1 MEFQHMSDRM
11 SVKASGEAR
20 AQGPVGLI
28 NTGLV
33 NGDVVLAPVR
43 LTVSGYLHQV
53 RRLAADRFEGREQEL
68 AAMAA
73 FCTAPDEGVGTQG
86 LWWRWLAPAWA
97 GKTALMTQF
106 VLNPPADT
114 VVVSF
119 FITAR
124 LAGQNNRAAFC
135 EVVQRQLYDL
145 LGEEEPLVT
154 EHTRDEVLL
163 HVLERA
169 AERCASHGQ
178 RLVLVVDGLDEDRGV
193 DAEGGG
199 HSIAALLP
207 ATPPHG
213 ARIVVAG
220 RPHPPIPS
228 DVADGHPL
236 RMDVINRPLERSSF
250 AAAVRVEAE
259 NALDALLTRGGAAC
273 ELLGLVAAAGGGL
286 SSDDLAQLANTRPL
300 RVRRA
305 LAGVTGRLFRT
316 SSGVWDRAQESYLL
330 AHEEIQNA
338 ALELLA
344 ETELA
349 AYRERIHAW
358 ADHYRSSAWPADT
371 PEYLLR
377 GYPQLL
383 RTTSNA
389 DRLVALASDP
399 ARHQRLWHTSGSN
412 LDALTEITSAF
423 EALRAHAGPG
433 GPDISAALVLAIR
446 RDLLH
451 HNSSNIPVHLVTT
464 WALLGHTD
472 RSINIAL
479 AYNDVHKQARALT
492 RAAYTLA
499 RSGKRHSA
507 AMLANTAVDASLTIA
522 DPGSRD
528 RALGEAAT
536 AQALAGQYDRALRTA
551 RDIKNS
557 DWGAGALIGVARA
570 MSETGER
577 DEAVRAATE
586 AARVARSITAKPWQ
600 DRTLQEAAIVLAE
613 TGQLEQALDLANSL
627 TNHALRSEASASVA
641 RAAVE
646 RGWYEPVPGIPW
658 AGHPDN
664 PVRTIAEPA
673 STPAPPEYKQILDI
687 ARSTDD
693 PGTRADMLA
702 EAACAMATAGVH
714 KPAAELAA
722 TAATTAH
729 SIVAPRWR
737 ARAQSAAAKAMAGTG
752 AYERAVEAANA
763 ITEAAWRDQALS
775 DVAQSVIAAGR
786 YEQAREI
793 ARAIDNPATHSRAL
807 AEVAHAMAQAGQH
820 EEASNIAESITA
832 PRSQVEALGH
842 IACAL
847 ANCGQG
853 EQAIAIARRIS
864 TIGSRIETLAEDR
877 HLLAQ
882 AEREESSSIGPRI
895 YSQPHIEA
903 GPLVDVTL
911 AIAETGRHEEA
922 LEIARSIGDGT
933 AQARAV
939 GGIARAVAQAGQ
951 VERALEICRSI
962 GDGAERRRTLGGI
975 ARAVAQAGQ
984 VERAL
989 EICRSIGW
997 KKRLAREAGGSWS
1010 RAKVPAEAAS
1020 GVACAIAEAGRVE
1033 QALEIARSIPQ
1044 TEKQIAALSAIGHVA
1059 AELGRHGDAMAI
1071 HAEVLRASPQN
1082 DPVLRTQLLIDAATA
1097 MARADQAEEALTLVD
1112 EAVRTTHAILER
1124 GSRPGPLIDIARAMA
1139 QAGHHKKALEIAR
1152 AIPNAATR
1160 IRALAGIANVHGRS
1174 TEGRSMLAEV
1184 LQTSPWLVA
1193 CDALPL
1199 LAPEAVAAAAH
1210 CLREQEVNGSMPFL
1224 SARRL

>member
-1 MEFQHMSDRM
+1 MSDRM
-11 SVKASGEAR
+11 SVKATGDAR

-53 RRLAADRFEGREQEL
+53 RRLAADRFEGREKEL

-73 FCTAPDEGVGTQG
+73 FCTAPDEGISTQG

-97 GKTALMTQF
+97 GKTALMAQF
-106 VLNPPADT
+106 VLNPPAST
-114 VVVSF
+114 VVISF

-135 EVVQRQLYDL
+135 EVVQRQLYAL
-145 LGEEEPLVT
+145 LGEEEPAVT
-154 EHTRDEVLL
+154 EYTRDEVLL
-163 HVLERA
+163 HALERT

-213 ARIVVAG
+213 ARILVAG

-236 RMDVINRPLERSSF
+236 RTDAINRPLERSSF
-250 AAAVRVEAE
+250 ATAVRVEAE
-259 NALDALLTRGGAAC
+259 NALDALLTRGGTAC

-286 SSDDLAQLANTRPL
+286 SNDDLAHLTDTRPL
-300 RVRRA
+300 RVRRT

-316 SSGVWDRAQESYLL
+316 SSGVWDRAQESYVL

-358 ADHYRSSAWPADT
+358 ADRYRSSGWPAGT

-383 RTTSNA
+383 RATSNG
-389 DRLVALASDP
+389 DRLVVLASDP
-399 ARHQRLWHTSGSN
+399 ARHHRLWHTSGSN
-412 LDALTEITSAF
+412 LDALTEISAAF

-433 GPDISAALVLAIR
+433 GPDVSKALILAIR

-451 HNSSNIPVHLVTT
+451 HNSSNIPVHLVTA
-464 WALLGHTD
+464 WALLGQTD
-472 RSINIAL
+472 RAINIAL
-479 AYNDVHKQARALT
+479 AYHDVHKQARALT
-492 RAAYTLA
+492 SAACTLA
-499 RSGKRHSA
+499 RSDKGSSA
-507 AMLANTAVDASLTIA
+507 AALANTAVDASLAIT

-536 AQALAGQYDRALRTA
+536 AQALTGQYDRALQTA
-551 RDIKNS
+551 RDIRNP
-557 DWGAGALIGVARA
+557 DWGTGALIGIARA
-570 MSETGER
+570 MSETGQQ
-577 DEAVRAATE
+577 DEAARAATE
-586 AARVARSITAKPWQ
+586 AARVARSITAKRWQ
-600 DRTLQEAAIVLAE
+600 DRTLQETAIVLAE
-613 TGQLEQALDLANSL
+613 TGRLQQALDIANSL
-627 TNHALRSEASASVA
+627 ADHARRSEARASVT
-641 RAAVE
+641 RAAVQ
-646 RGWYEPVPGIPW
+646 RGWHEPVPGIPRV
-658 AGHPDN
+658 GHPDN
-664 PVRTIAEPA
+664 PVRAIVEPA
-673 STPAPPEYKQILDI
+673 TSAAPQESKQILDI
-687 ARSTDD
+687 ARSIGD
-693 PGTRADMLA
+693 PSTRADMLA
-702 EAACAMATAGVH
+702 EAACAMATAGVY
-714 KPAAELAA
+714 KPAAELAETAAA
-722 TAATTAH
+722 TAHA
-729 SIVAPRWR
+729 IVAPLWR
-737 ARAQSAAAKAMAGTG
+737 ARAQSAVAEAMARVG
-752 AYERAVEAANA
+752 AYEQAVEVACA
-763 ITEAAWRDQALS
+763 ISEAAWRDQSLS
-775 DVAQSVIAAGR
+775 DVVQTVIAAGR
-786 YEQAREI
+786 CEQAREI
-793 ARAIDNPATHSRAL
+793 ARAIYSSTTRSRAL
-807 AEVAHAMAQAGQH
+807 AGVAHAMAKVGWH
-820 EEASNIAESITA
+820 EEALIITESITA

-847 ANCGQG
+847 ASCGQG
-853 EQAIAIARRIS
+853 DQAIEIARRMS
-864 TIGSRIETLAEDR
+864 TIGSRSGTLTEDR

-882 AEREESSSIGPRI
+882 AEREESSFIGPRV
-895 YSQPHIEA
+895 YSWPHIEA
-903 GPLVDVTL
+903 GPLADVAL
-911 AIAETGRHEEA
+911 AIVETGRHEEA

-933 AQARAV
+933 EHGRAL

-951 VERALEICRSI
+951 VEQALEICRSI
-962 GDGAERRRTLGGI
+962 GDGTEHGRALGGI

-989 EICRSIGW
+989 EICRSISR
-997 KKRLAREAGGSWS
+997 KKQLAQKARVSWGL
-1010 RAKVPAEAAS
+1010 AKVSAEAVS
-1020 GVACAIAEAGRVE
+1020 GVACAIAEVGQVE
-1033 QALEIARSIPQ
+1033 QALEIALSIPQ
-1044 TEKQIAALSAIGHVA
+1044 TDMQIAALSAIGHVA
-1059 AELGRHGDAMAI
+1059 AELGWHEDALAI
-1071 HAEVLRASPQN
+1071 YAEVLSTSPHN
-1082 DPVLRTQLLIDAATA
+1082 DLVLRTHLLIDTATA
-1097 MARADQAEEALTLVD
+1097 MARGGQAEEALALVD
-1112 EAVRTTHAILER
+1112 EAVRITRTIVKR

-1139 QAGHHKKALEIAR
+1139 QAGHHQKALEIAH

-1160 IRALAGIANVHGRS
+1160 IRTLAGIASVNGRS
-1174 TEGRSMLAEV
+1174 AEGRSMLAEV
-1184 LQTSPWLVA
+1184 LQTSPWLVS

-1210 CLREQEVNGSMPFL
+1210 CLREQAV
-1224 SARRL
+1224 